1 MIEMFAK
8 QIVSLGTMQTMLMA
22 AVVYLLPLEKQSCW
36 KVKLVLGSLL
46 CMLLIPLIKK
56 FNYMFVAFCS
66 PESFASN
73 IFKGMLRIAPGVIGD
88 SLIHICLIAVIFLA
102 CSYTNI
108 LGSFFVSACCYITQD
123 FAYTLFVLLFPYAA
137 NRSTGMGQRG
147 GLNLVL
153 AQMGI
158 LLIVYI
164 IFYFIFG
171 RKFPEKRRYELKF
184 SWTVPMIFLIIH
196 VGKMLGAYSKIYFDV
211 EDSPLFRVVLVYDL
225 FLTIF
230 VLGTHLI
237 QTMETRAKEAAEREA
252 YLRNLQHRQYRISK
266 ESMDIINHKCHDL
279 KHQVAAF
286 NHLLDGQK
294 KEEVLEE
301 WKRSVS
307 DYDSVMHTDNDA
319 LDALLTEKWRYCE
332 SADIQWTC
340 VADGRAL
347 DFIDPVDLYT
357 LLGNAL
363 DNAIEAV
370 KELKEPER
378 RFLALRIKRQGEL
391 VFLQIENYC
400 VGGIAFQDGCPLTTK
415 ENKEEH
421 GFGIQSIRFVVEK
434 YHGYLNM
441 SEEDNIFTLSILFSY
456 PKE

>member
-1 MIEMFAK
+1 MTEMFCR

-22 AVVYLLPLEKQSCW
+22 ASVYLFPLEKRPGW
-36 KVKLVLGSLL
+36 KTRLIWGSLV
-46 CMLLIPLIKK
+46 CLLVIPLIKQ
-56 FNYMFVAFCS
+56 FNFMFVAFLNT
-66 PESFASN
+66 EFFVSN
-73 IFKGMLRIAPGVIGD
+73 VSKGMLRIAPGVIGD
-88 SLIHICLIAVIFLA
+88 SLMHICLITVIFLI
-102 CSYTNI
+102 CSYSNV
-108 LGSFFVSACCYITQD
+108 LGSFFVSTCCYITQD
-123 FAYTLFVLLFPYAA
+123 FAYTVFVLLFPYAA
-137 NRSTGMGQRG
+137 NRGTGMGQRTE
-147 GLNLVL
+147 LKL
-153 AQMGI
+153 ALIQMGI
-158 LLIVYI
+158 LIIVYI
-164 IFYFIFG
+164 TFYFIFG
-171 RKFPEKRRYELKF
+171 RKFPDKRRYELKF
-184 SWTVPMIFLIIH
+184 TWTVPMIFLIIH
-196 VGKMLGAYSKIYFDV
+196 VGKMLGTYSKIYFDR
-211 EDSPLFRVVLVYDL
+211 EDSPLFRVILVYDL

-230 VLGTHLI
+230 VLGIHLI
-237 QTMETRAKEAAEREA
+237 QKMETRAKEAAEHEA

-286 NHLLDGQK
+286 HHLSGGQK

-301 WKRSVS
+301 WKRSIS

-370 KELKEPER
+370 IELKDPER

-391 VFLQIENYC
+391 IFLQIENYC
-400 VGGIAFQDGCPLTTK
+400 EGGIVFQDGCPLTTK

-441 SEEDNIFTLSILFSY
+441 SEEENIFTLSILFSY
-456 PKE
+456 PKD